1 MAQGLGRCV
10 HQSLPIEGLIGAGLA
25 LLLFSGLHD
34 FAVRTVPNWVSLLL
48 FGVGIVLRLIEGGVN
63 GLSTGLAIA
72 LAMLMLTFVF
82 WRLGWMGGGDVKM
95 LTAAAIFV
103 RPDFEHMPLLISG
116 TAIAGGVLSLIYV
129 VGGALVERP
138 RGPRPSG
145 FLRRAL
151 RCEQWRLSRR
161 GPLPYAAAIAA
172 GGWIATLHA

>member
-1 MAQGLGRCV
+1 MILGWRV
-10 HQSLPIEGLIGAGLA
+10 HQTLPIDFLLGAGLV

-48 FGVGIVLRLIEGGVN
+48 FAVGAALRLIEGG
-63 GLSTGLAIA
+63 GHSLAIGLAIA
-72 LAMLMLTFVF
+72 FAVLLLTFVF
-82 WRLGWMGGGDVKM
+82 WRLGWMGGGDVKL

-103 RPDFEHMPLLISG
+103 SPMMVPFLISG
-116 TAIAGGVLSLIYV
+116 TAIAGGILSMIYLA
-129 VGGALVERP
+129 GGALVKRP
-138 RGPRPSG
+138 HGARPMG
-145 FLRRAL
+145 FVRRAI

>member
-1 MAQGLGRCV
+1 V
-10 HQSLPIEGLIGAGLA
+10 AGLV

-48 FGVGIVLRLIEGGVN
+48 FGVGAVLRLIQGGPS
-63 GLSTGLAIA
+63 GLGVGLAIA
-72 LAMLMLTFVF
+72 AAVLMLTFVF

-95 LTAAAIFV
+95 LTAASIFV
-103 RPDFEHMPLLISG
+103 APLSVPFLISG
-116 TAIAGGVLSLIYV
+116 TAIAGGLLSLVYI
-129 VGGALVERP
+129 VGGAVVKRP
-138 RGPRPSG
+138 HGPRPPG
-145 FLRRAL
+145 FLRRAV

>member
-1 MAQGLGRCV
+1 MLYC
-10 HQSLPIEGLIGAGLA
+10 GLA

-34 FAVRTVPNWVSLLL
+34 FAVRTVPNWVSLAL
-48 FGVGIVLRLIEGGVN
+48 FAIGAVLRLIEGGPQ
-63 GLSTGLAIA
+63 SLAIGIA
-72 LAMLMLTFVF
+72 IAFAVLVLTFLF

-103 RPDFEHMPLLISG
+103 PPLMVPFLISG
-116 TAIAGGVLSLIYV
+116 TAIAGGILSMIYLAGGVLV
-129 VGGALVERP
+129 RRP
-138 RGPRPSG
+138 QRARPPG
-145 FLRRAL
+145 FVRRAL